1 MNENKT
7 EKIKSIIAKID
18 TNKIAS
24 YPQHPESKTLRQ
36 IIRFSKRISES
47 SDEQEIFRLTVRI
60 AYGLEMIVNK
70 TKYVNDEEEKKYWL
84 KLSEELFENT
94 VGLKD
99 KK

>member
-7 EKIKSIIAKID
+7 AQIKSIVSKID
-18 TNKIAS
+18 LDKIAS
-24 YPQHPESKTLRQ
+24 YPQHSESQTLRR
-36 IIRFSKRISES
+36 IIGYSKRISES

-70 TKYVNDEEEKKYWL
+70 VGYVKDEAEKKHWL
-84 KLSEELFENT
+84 EISEKLFENT

>member
-1 MNENKT
+1 MNKSQQ
-7 EKIKSIIAKID
+7 IKQIVAKID

-36 IIRFSKRISES
+36 IIRYSERIQS
-47 SDEQEIFRLTVRI
+47 SNNEQEIFKLTVRI

-70 TKYVNDEEEKKYWL
+70 TKYVKDEEEKKHWL
-84 KLSEELFENT
+84 EISEKLFENT

>member
-84 KLSEELFENT
+84 KISEELFENT

>member
-70 TKYVNDEEEKKYWL
+70 TKYVNDEEEKKY
-84 KLSEELFENT
+84 
-94 VGLKD
+94 
-99 KK
+99 

>member
-1 MNENKT
+1 MNNKNQQ
-7 EKIKSIIAKID
+7 IKSIVAKID

-47 SDEQEIFRLTVRI
+47 SDKQEIFKLTVRI

-70 TKYVNDEEEKKYWL
+70 VGYVKDEEEKKYWL
-84 KLSEELFENT
+84 EISEKLFENT

>member
-7 EKIKSIIAKID
+7 AQIKSIVSKID

-70 TKYVNDEEEKKYWL
+70 TCYVKDEEEKKY
-84 KLSEELFENT
+84 
-94 VGLKD
+94 
-99 KK
+99 

>member
-7 EKIKSIIAKID
+7 EKIKGIVAKID

-36 IIRFSKRISES
+36 IIRYSKRISES
-47 SDEQEIFRLTVRI
+47 SDEQEIFRLAVRI

-70 TKYVNDEEEKKYWL
+70 TKYVKNEEEKKHYL
-84 KLSEELFENT
+84 EISEKLFENT

>member
-7 EKIKSIIAKID
+7 EKIKSIITKID
-18 TNKIAS
+18 TEKVAS

-36 IIRFSKRISES
+36 IIRYSQRIQDSN
-47 SDEQEIFRLTVRI
+47 DEKEIFRLTVRI

-70 TKYVNDEEEKKYWL
+70 TKYVKDEEEKKYWL
-84 KLSEELFENT
+84 EISEKLFENT
-94 VGLKD
+94 IGLKD

>member
-1 MNENKT
+1 MNNKNQQ
-7 EKIKSIIAKID
+7 IKSIVAKID

-70 TKYVNDEEEKKYWL
+70 TSYVKDEEEKKYWL
-84 KLSEELFENT
+84 EISEELFENT
-94 VGLKD
+94 IGVKD

>member
-1 MNENKT
+1 MNNKNQQ
-7 EKIKSIIAKID
+7 IKSIVAKID

-70 TKYVNDEEEKKYWL
+70 TKYIKNEEEKKYWSEI
-84 KLSEELFENT
+84 SEELFENT

>member
-1 MNENKT
+1 MNENKI
-7 EKIKSIIAKID
+7 EKIKSIVAKID

-47 SDEQEIFRLTVRI
+47 NDEQEIFRLTVRI

-70 TKYVNDEEEKKYWL
+70 TGYVKDEEEKKYWL
-84 KLSEELFENT
+84 EISEELFENT
-94 VGLKD
+94 IGVKD

>member
-7 EKIKSIIAKID
+7 AQIKSIASKID

-70 TKYVNDEEEKKYWL
+70 TNYVKDEEEKKY
-84 KLSEELFENT
+84 
-94 VGLKD
+94 
-99 KK
+99 

>member
-1 MNENKT
+1 MNKNKT
-7 EKIKSIIAKID
+7 EKIKSIVAKID

-47 SDEQEIFRLTVRI
+47 SDEREIFRLTVRI

-70 TKYVNDEEEKKYWL
+70 TKYVKNEEEKKYWL
-84 KLSEELFENT
+84 EISEELFENT
-94 VGLKD
+94 VGVKD